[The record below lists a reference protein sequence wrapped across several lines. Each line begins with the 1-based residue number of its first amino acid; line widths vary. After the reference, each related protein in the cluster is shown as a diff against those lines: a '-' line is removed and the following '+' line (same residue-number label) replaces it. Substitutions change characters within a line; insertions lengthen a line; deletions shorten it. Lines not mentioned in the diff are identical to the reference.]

1 MATTTW
7 KETLLKIGG
16 LLLLFSLFSIVLYP
30 KPVEIILLST
40 IGIGVLLLLVLI
52 YVKWENNQR
61 PDMSVGKKILKI
73 AFLCIIFAYSICMLL
88 VIRTSWWEHRLVF
101 DILQTKRGIAYV
113 IITFFVV
120 LIFTLYNLFYYYK
133 HRRWPTDGDIV
144 VHKKST
150 SLTRQEISILIAAGL
165 VLAMSLVLCVTI
177 YLFYVALTK
186 NG

>member
-16 LLLLFSLFSIVLYP
+16 LLLILSLFSIVLYP
-30 KPVEIILLST
+30 KPVEIVFLST
-40 IGIGVLLLLVLI
+40 IGIGILLLLVLI
-52 YVKWENNQR
+52 YLTWENNQK
-61 PDMSVGKKILKI
+61 PEMSVGKKILKI
-73 AFLCIIFAYSICMLL
+73 AFLSIIIAYSLYMSL

-113 IITFFVV
+113 IITCFVV
-120 LIFTLYNLFYYYK
+120 LIFALYNLFYYYK
-133 HRRWPTDGDIV
+133 HRGWPPAGDLV

-150 SLTRQEISILIAAGL
+150 SLTRQEISILIAAGIA
-165 VLAMSLVLCVTI
+165 LAMSLVLCVII
-177 YLFYVALTK
+177 YRFYVALTK